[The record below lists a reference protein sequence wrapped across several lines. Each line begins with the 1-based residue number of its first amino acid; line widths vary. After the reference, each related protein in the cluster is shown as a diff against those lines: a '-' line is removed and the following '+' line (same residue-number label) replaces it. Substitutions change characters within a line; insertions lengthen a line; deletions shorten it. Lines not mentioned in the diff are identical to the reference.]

1 MDIDS
6 LSLWLVLGLLL
17 LISEMLTTSFF
28 LVFVAV
34 GCFAAAL
41 ASSLGVSLGFQIAV
55 CAVTSVAGVFT
66 LRKKIQKKL
75 LKSINLSADIGK
87 EIRVD
92 ESMAP
97 HKQTRISYQGTTWLA
112 TNLGAEEVKQ
122 GDRVVIVGIDG
133 NILLIR
139 KVN

>member
-1 MDIDS
+1 MDLDS
-6 LSLWLVLGLLL
+6 LSLWLILGLLL

-28 LVFVAV
+28 LVFVAI

-55 CAVTSVAGVFT
+55 CAVTSVSGVFT

-97 HKQTRISYQGTTWLA
+97 HKQTRISYQGTTWLE
-112 TNLGAEEVKQ
+112 TNLGTE
-122 GDRVVIVGIDG
+122 
-133 NILLIR
+133 
-139 KVN
+139 